1 MTGIRILSHSSAVTL
16 PLATMPTTLSG
27 RPSITRSTGCSSVQ
41 PRPIPETAL
50 EPELQRALECVG
62 IALQVRDNDA
72 MPPGALDTDI
82 DKRHRA
88 PDQIGVREAQL
99 LIDRRAARSLD
110 ERRDVA
116 MVGAEIDRRA

>member
-41 PRPIPETAL
+41 PRDARAAL
-50 EPELQRALECVG
+50 EAELQRALECPGV
-62 IALQVRDNDA
+62 ALQVRDNDA
-72 MPPGALDTDI
+72 MAPGALDTDI

-88 PDQIGVREAQL
+88 PDQIRVREAQL